1 MTNILFFGALI
12 GAIIG
17 IFHGYYVYRLKTCDS
32 HYLLVEHPLLA
43 RMNAAYYALWT
54 FILWVLFGTYVLL
67 LWLLAVI
74 IFIPMIIVTWI
85 TQLFLS
91 R

>member
-1 MTNILFFGALI
+1 
-12 GAIIG
+12 
-17 IFHGYYVYRLKTCDS
+17 
-32 HYLLVEHPLLA
+32 
-43 RMNAAYYALWT
+43 
-54 FILWVLFGTYVLL
+54 VLFGTYVLL